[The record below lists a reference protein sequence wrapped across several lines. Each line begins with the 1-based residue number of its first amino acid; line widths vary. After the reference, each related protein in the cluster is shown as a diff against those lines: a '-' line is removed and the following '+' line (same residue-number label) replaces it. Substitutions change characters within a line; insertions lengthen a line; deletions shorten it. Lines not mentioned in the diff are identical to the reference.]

1 MKSEDKG
8 QLYDDYIRQGDVLQR
23 EISKIK
29 SEYPVNIPEDKQK
42 IINVN
47 QNKINIL
54 ESKLMNLFLHK
65 T

>member
-8 QLYDDYIRQGDVLQR
+8 ELYDDYIRQGDVLQR

-54 ESKLMNLFLHK
+54 ESKLMNLFK
-65 T
+65 

>member
-42 IINVN
+42 VINVN
-47 QNKINIL
+47 QHKINIL
-54 ESKLMNLFLHK
+54 ESKLMDLFK
-65 T
+65 

>member
-54 ESKLMNLFLHK
+54 ESKLMNLFK
-65 T
+65 

>member
-42 IINVN
+42 VINVN
-47 QNKINIL
+47 QHKINIL
-54 ESKLMNLFLHK
+54 ESKLMNLFK
-65 T
+65 